1 MRAWTVWVTGL
12 PGSGKST
19 IARRLHA
26 KLNSRGVASYVLS
39 TDELRKV
46 ITPSPS
52 YSEDERERVYATV
65 VYIAKMLNEN
75 GVNVILDATGNLR
88 KYRDLARRELQKI
101 AIVYARCP
109 LEVCIMRER
118 KRRQSYGA
126 PSDIYQKGLN
136 GRSTTVPGLNVPYE
150 EPLDAE
156 VVVDSNVFGAS
167 ECADKIIGALWNRF
181 F

>member
-52 YSEDERERVYATV
+52 YSEDERERVYATA

-101 AIVYARCP
+101 AIVYAYCP
-109 LEVCIMRER
+109 LEVCIMREKETATILQCSLR
-118 KRRQSYGA
+118 HLPEGTEWK
-126 PSDIYQKGLN
+126 KHN
-136 GRSTTVPGLNVPYE
+136 GSWPKC
-150 EPLDAE
+150 PL
-156 VVVDSNVFGAS
+156 
-167 ECADKIIGALWNRF
+167 
-181 F
+181 